1 MTKKGIDD
9 KKRPNID
16 TSSASGIAHLLLLF
30 LWVLLKKSLRALLK
44 FIILFFFYIY
54 KGIKWLVSWWKDGDT
69 KAKREILW
77 TKIKR
82 LSRFIFKWICKGI
95 AAIVFGIIWAS
106 KNTFNGL
113 LHLRTT
119 IAYLARRIHEGF
131 TKLRQKDFK
140 AIIRAKSETI
150 KQSLTEFVSEEN
162 KTTNEN
168 TESEEDLL
176 RELNENKKGNNA
188 FENAVERFTKY
199 L

>member
-1 MTKKGIDD
+1 MTEEEIS
-9 KKRPNID
+9 KREKPNID

-30 LWVLLKKSLRALLK
+30 LWVLFKKSLRFILK
-44 FIILFFFYIY
+44 CIILFFYNIY

-69 KAKREILW
+69 RAKREILW
-77 TKIKR
+77 KRTKKVCKKIG
-82 LSRFIFKWICKGI
+82 KWIAQGVVLFGVGI
-95 AAIVFGIIWAS
+95 LWVLKKTIH
-106 KNTFNGL
+106 GL

-176 RELNENKKGNNA
+176 RELKENKKENNA